1 MNAFLW
7 CLLFAFLH
15 QQLLLCSFTQHNHPP
30 KQFCCAWHR
39 AGLPGTLAQHS
50 LDLFPGWVHELGQTK
65 VPALVER
72 SGCAPGQRS
81 QGCSSL
87 LGGDLGTWPG
97 SSPAGKS
104 FQGHRQPVVAVWAPF
119 LRERSWNSLSCVVY
133 LHLLL
138 LCLLVWHFPLVLC
151 LTSQF
156 LMFLSQ
162 PEWQIPVP
170 DLQPLLLGFGD
181 LGPLS
186 VQNSPVFPQVRTECC
201 DSYFA
206 IYYKI
211 IPHRMSYRGHFPK
224 WDVDPAFLLNEAV
237 CFPSGL
243 LL

>member
-1 MNAFLW
+1 MEEKYIYFLYNSNV
-7 CLLFAFLH
+7 
-15 QQLLLCSFTQHNHPP
+15 LLLLNLESTRTQRTLFSGVSSSRFSISSSSPAPLHSTTILQNSFVMLDT
-30 KQFCCAWHR
+30 
-39 AGLPGTLAQHS
+39 GLGFLAPWLS
-50 LDLFPGWVHELGQTK
+50 IPWILFPGWVHELGQTK
-65 VPALVER
+65 VPALMER
-72 SGCAPGQRS
+72 SGCAPGQHSR
-81 QGCSSL
+81 GCSSL

-170 DLQPLLLGFGD
+170 DLQPLLLGFVGD

-186 VQNSPVFPQVRTECC
+186 VQNSPVLPQVRTECC
-201 DSYFA
+201 ESYFA
-206 IYYKI
+206 I
-211 IPHRMSYRGHFPK
+211 
-224 WDVDPAFLLNEAV
+224 
-237 CFPSGL
+237 
-243 LL
+243 